1 MYAMALESWT
11 SKELVRVELPTPEP
25 RRNQVRV
32 AVHAIGVN
40 PVDWKMRSRGPL
52 RLIARAIRPVRGP
65 RGPIILGVDF
75 AGVIEAV
82 GSGVTDLAV
91 GQRVVG
97 GTNFAR
103 GQHGSYADIVCVDA
117 DQVYALPDSVPFD
130 IASAVPVAGVTAW
143 MALTEYRRMTADRR
157 ALVLGASGG
166 VGQFAVQIAKHSCNA
181 AMVAGVCSNANA
193 ELVRGLGAD
202 VVLDYKAGDP
212 LEAARAHGPF
222 DVIVDCAGS
231 YRASQCRSLLASGGR
246 HVMVAGDKPSAI
258 VQVLVP
264 PFHSRTILGKATRNR
279 LGSVIDAVAAKHVVV
294 NIAARMPLA
303 EVEEAHRQSQTGRMT
318 GKLVL
323 LPRG

>member
-11 SKELVRVELPTPEP
+11 SKNHARVDLPTPAP

-32 AVHAIGVN
+32 AVHAVGVN

-52 RLIARAIRPVRGP
+52 RFAARAIRRLRGP

-82 GSGVTDLAV
+82 GSRVTDLQV

-97 GTNFAR
+97 GTNFSR
-103 GQHGSYADIVCVDA
+103 GQHGSYADTVVVDA
-117 DQVYALPDSVPFD
+117 DQVCTLPDAVSFD
-130 IASAVPVAGVTAW
+130 IASTLPVAGVTAW
-143 MALTEYRRMTADRR
+143 MALTEYRYMTADRR

-181 AMVAGVCSNANA
+181 AMVAGVCSGTNA

-202 VVLDYKAGDP
+202 VVIDYNAGDP
-212 LEAARAHGPF
+212 LEQARAHGPF
-222 DVIVDCAGS
+222 DVIVDCVGR
-231 YRASQCRSLLASGGR
+231 YPASQCRALLAPEGR
-246 HVMVAGDKPSAI
+246 HVMVAGDNPAAI
-258 VQVLVP
+258 AQMFVP
-264 PFHSRTILGKATRNR
+264 PFHSRTILGKATRTR
-279 LGSVIDAVAAKHVVV
+279 LGAVVDAVAAKHVVV
-294 NIAARMPLA
+294 NIAARLPLA
-303 EVEEAHRQSQTGRMT
+303 DVEEAHRQSQTGRMT